1 MRFATVLAS
10 IACVAVGAFTVGAVA
25 SAQDYPV
32 RPIRLIVPYSAGGP
46 ADVVARVLGQRLS
59 AILGQTFVVENR
71 GGAGGSIG
79 GRAVANSDPDGYTLL
94 FGATGPLVIS
104 PMVFKLPDYDPSK
117 SLVAIALVGTT
128 SNILVVNPALPV
140 QSVQELIAY
149 AKANPGKLSYSSPGV
164 GTPPHLIG
172 EMLKLKTGIDMVHVP
187 YKGGGNSTQDVIGGQ
202 VQLTFENPAV
212 SLPLARSGSVRALAV
227 TSSTRNP
234 QIPELPTMIEAGV
247 PDFVSVSFTGL
258 VAPAGTPEPIIRK
271 LNAAVNESLKDAAV
285 QSVLQKLGVDIH
297 GGTTEE
303 FGAFLTHEREKWGE
317 VWREVT
323 KTAKVQPK

>member
-1 MRFATVLAS
+1 
-10 IACVAVGAFTVGAVA
+10 
-25 SAQDYPV
+25 
-32 RPIRLIVPYSAGGP
+32 
-46 ADVVARVLGQRLS
+46 
-59 AILGQTFVVENR
+59 
-71 GGAGGSIG
+71 
-79 GRAVANSDPDGYTLL
+79 
-94 FGATGPLVIS
+94 
-104 PMVFKLPDYDPSK
+104 
-117 SLVAIALVGTT
+117 
-128 SNILVVNPALPV
+128 
-140 QSVQELIAY
+140 
-149 AKANPGKLSYSSPGV
+149 
-164 GTPPHLIG
+164 
-172 EMLKLKTGIDMVHVP
+172 MLKLKTGIDMVHVP

>member
-1 MRFATVLAS
+1 MRFATVLAL
-10 IACVAVGAFTVGAVA
+10 ITGITVSTVA

-79 GRAVANSDPDGYTLL
+79 GRAVATSDPDGYTLL

-104 PMVFKLPDYDPSK
+104 PIVFKLPDYDPSK
-117 SLVAIALVGTT
+117 SLVPVALVGTT
-128 SNILVVNPALPV
+128 SNILVVNPSLPV
-140 QSVQELIAY
+140 YSVQELLAY

-164 GTPPHLIG
+164 GTPGHMIG

-187 YKGGGNSTQDVIGGQ
+187 YKGGGNATQDVIGGQ

-212 SLPLARSGSVRALAV
+212 SLPLARSGTVRALAT
-227 TSSTRNP
+227 TSSVRNP

-247 PDFVSVSFTGL
+247 PDFVSVSFTGI
-258 VAPAGTPEPIIRK
+258 VAPAGTPEAIIRK
-271 LNAAVNESLKDAAV
+271 LNAAVNESLKDTAV
-285 QSVLQKLGVDIH
+285 QSVLLKLAVDIH
-297 GGTTEE
+297 GGSPEE
-303 FGAFLTHEREKWGE
+303 FGAYLTHEREKW
-317 VWREVT
+317 REV
-323 KTAKVQPK
+323 AKAANLQPK

>member
-1 MRFATVLAS
+1 MKFSTVLAS
-10 IACVAVGAFTVGAVA
+10 IACVAVGAVAVPAFA

-32 RPIRLIVPYSAGGP
+32 RPIKMIVPYSAGGP
-46 ADVVARVLGQRLS
+46 ADVVGRVISQRLS
-59 AILGQTFVVENR
+59 AILGQPIVVENR

-79 GRAVANSDPDGYTLL
+79 GRAVATSDPDGYTLL

-117 SLVAIALVGTT
+117 GLVPITLVGTT

-140 QSVQELIAY
+140 HSVKELIAY

-172 EMLKLKTGIDMVHVP
+172 EMLKLKTGIDMLHVP
-187 YKGGGNSTQDVIGGQ
+187 YKGGGASTQGVIGGQ

-212 SLPLARSGSVRALAV
+212 SLPLVRSGTVRALAV

-258 VAPAGTPEPIIRK
+258 VAPAGTPESIIHK

-285 QSVLQKLGVDIH
+285 QSVLKKLGVDIH
-297 GGTTEE
+297 GGTPEE
-303 FGAFLTHEREKWGE
+303 FGAFLMRERAKWGE
-317 VWREVT
+317 V
-323 KTAKVQPK
+323 AKAANLRPK